1 SGYKKS
7 VLFHPV
13 IREEVMH
20 SESVSSGPAFRK
32 SVSKKYELCKI
43 PLDFGV
49 ILAKNTILRWILHL
63 KRTPKRFQ

>member
-1 SGYKKS
+1 
-7 VLFHPV
+7 
-13 IREEVMH
+13 MH

-49 ILAKNTILRWILHL
+49 ILAKNTILRWILQL